1 MTQSSN
7 SRAASREAQDRN
19 EQALLSAVIQRI
31 GNPPWDLLVIGDG
44 SGSGWNEAC
53 GWACTLISNHQQLRR
68 FFYGA
73 MDCGSINLAEAMPY
87 LQSLTW
93 YDVHHGKE
101 RLKALG
107 YLRVHILTDSQVTAN
122 WGNQAMSGEYAEPP
136 RKLLAFYA
144 GIRELRRVGYHCTFH
159 WAKRL
164 TTELNWAADL
174 IAGLSR
180 KEIIKAGNPAYVSGA
195 DHAARAANALGNM
208 VFYDPH
214 TGDAL
219 NPYLL
224 NPVNTMG

>member
-7 SRAASREAQDRN
+7 SKAASREAQDRN

-122 WGNQAMSGEYAEPP
+122 WGNQAMSGEYAEPAKAAGVLRWYP
-136 RKLLAFYA
+136 RVAS
-144 GIRELRRVGYHCTFH
+144 C
-159 WAKRL
+159 RL
-164 TTELNWAADL
+164 PLHVPLGQTVDHRTELGRRPDC
-174 IAGLSR
+174 R
-180 KEIIKAGNPAYVSGA
+180 TVSQR
-195 DHAARAANALGNM
+195 DHQGW
-208 VFYDPH
+208 
-214 TGDAL
+214 
-219 NPYLL
+219 
-224 NPVNTMG
+224 